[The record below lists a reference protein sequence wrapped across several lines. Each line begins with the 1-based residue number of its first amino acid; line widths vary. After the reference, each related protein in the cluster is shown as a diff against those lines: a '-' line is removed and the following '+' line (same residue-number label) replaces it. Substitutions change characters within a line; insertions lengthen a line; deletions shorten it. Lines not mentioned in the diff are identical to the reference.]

1 MIPRNVKDI
10 LIENAKRIRKINEEY
25 DPVTGVGCY
34 GDRVPLTITDAP
46 YPLIYIPKNMLKNA
60 IIKQLYKL
68 KSIEKL
74 YNANKIPFNQEELQ
88 KCWIDICEIR
98 IKYDPEYYFRMYE
111 TIEDGLTGELIPFVM
126 NRAQRKFHEK
136 VMHDL
141 EAGNPIRIIT
151 LKARQHGISTYI
163 QMLFSWIQK
172 IRKKRWN
179 SVVCAHVND
188 AAKNIRSMYTRSM
201 ETMIPIGGI
210 RYEISNFDQTLNIK
224 EIKERGCRI
233 TVGSAEKPDS
243 VRSQNPKL
251 AHFSEVAFY
260 PDTDKKKTSALLSSI
275 IGTMKLVPWTVVI
288 YESTANG
295 LGDYFETEYSRAK
308 RGESAYTPVFLPWYY
323 NPNYSEPIIKDYYG
337 FSGKKI
343 KGSLEKFIGTLNEYE
358 WNLINSSEEV
368 TLEKINWYRAKSGE
382 MSSAS
387 EMKQEF
393 PSDDIEAFQDSGKP
407 VFRSEDIEALR
418 GECRMPLAIGTL
430 EADEVPQ
437 IANIE
442 PGKRNGILSNIRFI
456 EDTEAIQAYNSSDVK
471 LKLRKTQNRLMVWRH
486 PSTLNVKHRYVVVF
500 DPQKGISDK
509 ADWGVISVFDRMP
522 LIDGERPEVVAQFR
536 GHIDKDISIW
546 IAVQI
551 AKYYNDALLVV
562 ESNTYDS
569 DVKDDDAE
577 LIFETIK
584 MHYSNLYTRTPA
596 DKVREGYPIKW
607 GFNTNR
613 STKPMIISNFIS
625 VIREGGYVER
635 DEEALNEART
645 YEQKENGSYGA
656 KEGRHDD
663 IIMTRMI
670 GIYVVF
676 TMPLPVIVEESEP
689 VVKSRRTA
697 GMSDI

>member
-1 MIPRNVKDI
+1 MNKDADHI
-10 LIENAKRIRKINEEY
+10 LTINAKRNEKINEIY
-25 DPVTGVGCY
+25 DPITGEGCY

-46 YPLIYIPKNMLKNA
+46 YPLIYVPAGMLNNSM
-60 IIKQLYKL
+60 IKQLSRY

-74 YNANKIPFNQEELQ
+74 YKANKVAFDQDELH

-98 IKYDPEYYFRMYE
+98 IEYDPEYYFRMYE

-126 NRAQRKFHEK
+126 NRAQRQFHKE
-136 VMHDL
+136 VMQDI
-141 EAGNPIRIIT
+141 ESNKPVRIIT

-172 IRKKRWN
+172 VKKKRWN
-179 SVVCAHVND
+179 SVVCAHIND

-201 ETMIPIGGI
+201 ETMIPIGGV
-210 RYEISNFDQTLNIK
+210 RYTISNFDQTQNIK
-224 EIKERGCRI
+224 EVPERGCRI
-233 TVGSAEKPDS
+233 TVGTAEKPDS

-275 IGTMKLVPWTVVI
+275 IGTMKLVPWTVVV

-308 RGESAYTPVFLPWYY
+308 RGESAYSPVFLPWYY
-323 NPNYSEPIIKDYYG
+323 NPNYAEPINGSYFG
-337 FSGKKI
+337 FNGKKL
-343 KGSLEKFIGTLNEYE
+343 KGSTEKFIKSMNEYE
-358 WNLINSSEEV
+358 WGLFNNNEEV
-368 TLEKINWYRAKSGE
+368 TLEKINWYRAKAGE
-382 MSSAS
+382 MSSVS
-387 EMKQEF
+387 EMRQEF

-407 VFRSEDIEALR
+407 VFRSDDIEALR
-418 GECRMPLAIGTL
+418 GDCKAPVAIGTL

-442 PGKRNGILSNIRFI
+442 PSKRKGIMSNIRFV
-456 EDTEAIQAYNSSDVK
+456 EDQEAMQAYNSSDVK
-471 LKLRKTQNRLMVWRH
+471 MKLRKTQNRLMIWRH
-486 PSTLNVKHRYVVVF
+486 PSTLNVRHRYVVVF

-522 LIDGERPEVVAQFR
+522 LIDGEKPEVVAQFR

-613 STKPMIISNFIS
+613 STKPMIISNFVS
-625 VIREGGYVER
+625 VLREGGYVER
-635 DEEALNEART
+635 DEEALNEARM

-670 GIYVVF
+670 GLYVVY
-676 TMPLPVIVEESEP
+676 TMPLPVIVEESEQP
-689 VVKSRRTA
+689 KIRSRKAA

>member
-1 MIPRNVKDI
+1 VDKDVEHI
-10 LIENAKRIRKINEEY
+10 LTENANRTIKINEPY
-25 DPVTGVGCY
+25 DPIIGVGCY

-46 YPLIYIPKNMLKNA
+46 YPLIYIPRQMLNNP
-60 IIKQLYKL
+60 IIRQVAKH

-74 YNANKIPFNQEELQ
+74 YRANKVPFDREELQ

-98 IKYDPEYYFRMYE
+98 ISYDPEYYFRMYE
-111 TIEDGLTGELIPFVM
+111 TIEDALTGELIPFVM
-126 NRAQRKFHEK
+126 NRAQRKFHAIVMADIENEK
-136 VMHDL
+136 PV
-141 EAGNPIRIIT
+141 RIIT

-172 IRKKRWN
+172 VKKKRWN

-201 ETMIPIGGI
+201 ETMMPIGGV

-260 PDTDKKKTSALLSSI
+260 PDTDMKKTSALLSSI
-275 IGTMKLVPWTVVI
+275 IGTMKLVPWTAVF

-308 RGESAYTPVFLPWYY
+308 RGESAYTPIFLPWFY
-323 NPNYSEPIIKDYYG
+323 NPNYSEPITTDYYG
-337 FSGKKI
+337 FNGKKK
-343 KGSLEKFIGTLNEYE
+343 KGDIRKFVSSLSEYE
-358 WNLINSSEEV
+358 LSLFENNEEV
-368 TLEKINWYRAKSGE
+368 TLEKINWYRAKAGE
-382 MSSAS
+382 MSSIS
-387 EMKQEF
+387 EMRQEF

-418 GECRMPLAIGTL
+418 SDCRPPMAIGTL
-430 EADEVPQ
+430 VADEMPQ

-442 PGKRNGILSNIRFI
+442 PSKRKGIMSNIHFVN
-456 EDTEAIQAYNSSDVK
+456 DPEAMEAYGSSDVK
-471 LKLRKTQNRLMVWRH
+471 LRLRKTQNKLMVWRH
-486 PSTLNVKHRYVVVF
+486 PSSLNVRHRYVVIF

-509 ADWGVISVFDRMP
+509 ADWGVITVIDRLP
-522 LIDGERPEVVAQFR
+522 LIDGEKPEIVAQFR

-546 IAVQI
+546 IAAQV
-551 AKYYNDALLVV
+551 AKFYNDALLVV

-584 MHYSNLYTRTPA
+584 AHYANLYTRTSA

-635 DEEALNEART
+635 DEEALNEARM

-656 KEGRHDD
+656 KEGHHDD
-663 IIMTRMI
+663 ILMTRMI
-670 GIYVVF
+670 GMYVAYA
-676 TMPLPVIVEESEP
+676 MPMPVIVEENAEP
-689 VVKSRRTA
+689 TVNRKVAA

>member
-1 MIPRNVKDI
+1 MTRDVEQI
-10 LIENAKRIRKINEEY
+10 LTENAKRNEKINEIY
-25 DPVTGVGCY
+25 DPITGEGCY

-46 YPLIYIPKNMLKNA
+46 YPLIYVPAGMLNNSM
-60 IIKQLYKL
+60 IKQLSRH

-74 YNANKIPFNQEELQ
+74 YKANKVEFDQDELH

-98 IKYDPEYYFRMYE
+98 IEYDPEYYFRMYE

-126 NRAQRKFHEK
+126 NRAQRQFHK
-136 VMHDL
+136 VVMQDI
-141 EAGNPIRIIT
+141 EDNKPVRIIT

-172 IRKKRWN
+172 VKKRRWN
-179 SVVCAHVND
+179 SVVCAHIND

-201 ETMIPIGGI
+201 ETMIPIGGV
-210 RYEISNFDQTLNIK
+210 RYTISNFDQTQNIK
-224 EIKERGCRI
+224 EVPERGCRI
-233 TVGSAEKPDS
+233 TVGTAEKPDS

-275 IGTMKLVPWTVVI
+275 IGTMKLVPWTVVV

-308 RGESAYTPVFLPWYY
+308 RGESAYSPVFLPWYY
-323 NPNYSEPIIKDYYG
+323 NPNYAEPITGSYFG
-337 FSGKKI
+337 FNGKKL
-343 KGSLEKFIGTLNEYE
+343 KGSTEKFIKSMNEYE
-358 WNLINSSEEV
+358 WGLFNNNEEV
-368 TLEKINWYRAKSGE
+368 TLEKINWYRAKAGE
-382 MSSAS
+382 MSSVS
-387 EMKQEF
+387 EMRQEF

-407 VFRSEDIEALR
+407 VFRSDDIEALR
-418 GECRMPLAIGTL
+418 SDCKAPVAIGTL

-442 PGKRNGILSNIRFI
+442 PSKRKGIMSNIRFV
-456 EDTEAIQAYNSSDVK
+456 DDPEAMLAYNSSDVK
-471 LKLRKTQNRLMVWRH
+471 MKLRKTQNRVMVWRH
-486 PSTLNVKHRYVVVF
+486 PSTLNVRHRYVVVF

-509 ADWGVISVFDRMP
+509 ADWGVISVFDRLP
-522 LIDGERPEVVAQFR
+522 LIDGEKPEVVAQFR

-584 MHYSNLYTRTPA
+584 MNYQNLYTRTPA
-596 DKVREGYPIKW
+596 DKVREGYPVKW

-613 STKPMIISNFIS
+613 STKPMIISNFVS
-625 VIREGGYVER
+625 VLREGGYVER

-670 GIYVVF
+670 GLYVVY
-676 TMPLPVIVEESEP
+676 TLPIPVIVEESEQP
-689 VVKSRRTA
+689 KVRVRKAA